1 MNQLVHR
8 HGVPTPICRNADLVT
23 TPAYRLIGQRLGIG
37 VAEIRQDIAAVAL
50 TRARASVLGS
60 RAGQSCGT
68 ARPAHP
74 PSLLRGGQNND
85 R

>member
-1 MNQLVHR
+1 MNQLAHR
-8 HGVPTPICRNADLVT
+8 HGVPTPICRNADLVI

-50 TRARASVLGS
+50 TRAGE